1 MKYIQFLRGNE
12 ANFRTMYGLSQ
23 AFDACEYKGRHG
35 WLWYN
40 PSNQKEYF
48 VAIECCDD
56 IDGILID
63 VIKDDTIIPKI
74 EIIQKEPA
82 VCDIKNKTEVK
93 KKIESIVKF
102 IYNMDMNRKQKK

>member
-1 MKYIQFLRGNE
+1 MKYERFLRGNSS
-12 ANFRTMYGLSQ
+12 NFRTMKGLTQ
-23 AFDACEYKGRHG
+23 QFDACEYKGRHG

-40 PSNQKEYF
+40 PLNRKECYI
-48 VAIECCDD
+48 AIECCDD

>member
-1 MKYIQFLRGNE
+1 VSTF
-12 ANFRTMYGLSQ
+12 FRIRQ
-23 AFDACEYKGRHG
+23 
-35 WLWYN
+35 WYN

-48 VAIECCDD
+48 VAIEYCDD

-63 VIKDDTIIPKI
+63 VTKDDTIIPKI

-102 IYNMDMNRKQKK
+102 IYNMDMNRKPKK